1 MFWSAGVPHTR
12 LSLDNSYVN
21 MVPVWLKKYVLQ
33 FPQRTAQMVQR
44 NTHSC
49 LSEVFL
55 QTPRKQETLDCKA
68 KERVND
74 EGVASKSKN

>member
-12 LSLDNSYVN
+12 LSLDNGA
-21 MVPVWLKKYVLQ
+21 LKFCVAKEVRTVLQ
-33 FPQRTAQMVQR
+33 FPPSTAQVVQR

-55 QTPRKQETLDCKA
+55 QTPSKQETLDCKA
-68 KERVND
+68 EERVND
-74 EGVASKSKN
+74 EGIASKSKN